1 MVPSSLEAGSTKS
14 HRGHLPFWLGALRAG
29 FRAFLE
35 QVHFEQISGPPRK
48 RTQLWDNK
56 LSDDSDG
63 KTQNAAIATL
73 SDNVPPLVLPWMPK
87 KPVVSELVVIA
98 GLAQAVETRERL
110 SAILAPGQLTHL
122 ILPFLEEELG
132 EAREAVEMVIERW
145 MGWLGSEA
153 PTLGDLQVLFCNEGA
168 ETGARLSTHMKS
180 LTSRVEKHLRAGDAV
195 LLITPGLAL
204 TPGLQRLVGATLRA
218 PSLSQ
223 AILIEIL
230 RVLHAGAAGMAD
242 EELRKS
248 LPSDQDLRQ
257 VTLTQL
263 QAAVRLREPDQL
275 LARLEALATPPQS
288 DRRVT
293 LDAVRGQPEAVGH
306 LRRMLADLQLWQ
318 TGRLDWSRA
327 TMSAVLYGPPGNGKT
342 MLAAAF
348 AGSAGVPL
356 FATSYSVCQKA
367 GHQGDMLRALHDVFR
382 QAEAAAP
389 SVLFIDEIDGFST
402 RSRET
407 QHDQYIRG
415 VVNGLLTEL
424 SRAASVPGLVLL
436 AATNDLGV
444 VDPAVIRPGRLD
456 LKIPMLNPDRA
467 GIRDILDD
475 NLTLSGS
482 LSLGDADLDAIS
494 IELVGSSG
502 AAVAALAREAM
513 SRARAEGRAMSPGDL
528 FAVMRK
534 GGNGVS
540 PDYLRRLAV
549 HEAGHVIVRALSN
562 LPAPQSVRVGA
573 GVAAVQN
580 PGLPF
585 LTPETAEAV
594 LRELLAGRAAE
605 RVILGSISSGAGEGA
620 SSDLAQATALAAKME
635 TEWGFSTGAPV
646 WQSAATLML
655 FNLPPAI
662 RAAIEWRLTAAE
674 LAAEDMLRQHE
685 DELMRLVAILLERRE
700 LAGPDLLAVLSDL
713 GLSADQDAQVS
724 APAH

>member
-1 MVPSSLEAGSTKS
+1 MVPSSSGNTSTRAQRP
-14 HRGHLPFWLGALRAG
+14 HTPFWLGALRAG

-35 QVHFEQISGPPRK
+35 QVHFEEISGPPRK
-48 RTQLWDNK
+48 RTQLWDNE
-56 LSDDSDG
+56 LPDDSDG
-63 KTQNAAIATL
+63 KAQNAAVATL
-73 SDNVPPLVLPWMPK
+73 SDTVPPLVVPLMPK
-87 KPVVSELVVIA
+87 KPVVSELAVIA

-110 SAILAPGQLTHL
+110 VAILAPGQLTHVV
-122 ILPFLEEELG
+122 IPFLEEELG
-132 EAREAVEMVIERW
+132 EAREAVEMSLERW
-145 MGWLGSEA
+145 LGWLGSEA
-153 PTLGDLQVLFCNEGA
+153 ATLGDPKVIFCNEAA
-168 ETGARLSTHMKS
+168 ETGARLTTQLKA
-180 LTSRVEKHLRAGDAV
+180 LINRVEKHLRAGDAV

-223 AILIEIL
+223 AVLVEML
-230 RVLHAGAAGMAD
+230 RGLHPGAAAMAD
-242 EELRKS
+242 EDLRAS
-248 LPSDQDLRQ
+248 LPSDQALRQ

-263 QAAVRLREPDQL
+263 QAALRLREPRQL
-275 LARLEALATPPQS
+275 FARLKALATSPQPGG
-288 DRRVT
+288 RVT
-293 LDAVRGQPEAVGH
+293 LDAVHGQRDAVGH
-306 LRRMLADLQLWQ
+306 LRRMLSDLQLWQ
-318 TGRLDWSRA
+318 TGRLDWSTA

-356 FATSYSVCQKA
+356 FATSYSSCQKA

-382 QAEAAAP
+382 QAEAAVP
-389 SVLFIDEIDGFST
+389 SVLFIDEIDGFSN

-436 AATNDLGV
+436 AATNDLSV
-444 VDPAVIRPGRLD
+444 VDPAVIRPGRFD
-456 LKIPMLNPDRA
+456 LKIPVLNPDRA
-467 GIRDILDD
+467 GIRDILGDH
-475 NLTLSGS
+475 LTLSGS
-482 LSLGDADLDAIS
+482 LSLDDADLDAIS

-513 SRARAEGRAMSPGDL
+513 SRARAEGRAVSPDDL
-528 FAVMRK
+528 FAVVRK
-534 GGNGVS
+534 GGNRAS
-540 PDYLRRLAV
+540 SDYLRRLAV

-585 LTPETAEAV
+585 LTPDSAEEM

-605 RVILGSISSGAGEGA
+605 RIVLGSISSGAGEGA
-620 SSDLAQATALAAKME
+620 SSDLAQATALAVKME
-635 TEWGFSTGAPV
+635 TEWGFSAGAPI

-655 FNLPPAI
+655 FNLPNSTKAS
-662 RAAIEWRLTAAE
+662 IEQRLTAAE
-674 LAAEDMLRQHE
+674 IAAEDLLRQHQ
-685 DELMRLVAILLERRE
+685 DALMRLVAILLERRE
-700 LAGPDLLAVLSDL
+700 LAGPDLLGVLSEL
-713 GLSADQDAQVS
+713 GLSADHDALVS
-724 APAH
+724 TPAH